1 MERRAPVASADE
13 IDLYVRTY
21 SSLLRSTGDVDVRA
35 FEETHAFSAS
45 SLHEGAL
52 SSEIDVSAF
61 AYAAG
66 RLPLHMPQMKRLV
79 LGQSH
84 ELFEAAGYMFREWG
98 V

>member
-1 MERRAPVASADE
+1 MERRAPVAPADE

-52 SSEIDVSAF
+52 SADIDANPRRSLRSVFTAQPPSVVCELDQNAS
-61 AYAAG
+61 
-66 RLPLHMPQMKRLV
+66 RSPV
-79 LGQSH
+79 LSKSVPR
-84 ELFEAAGYMFREWG
+84 AIWA
-98 V
+98 